1 MADALSCPS
10 IITLI
15 RRTFQIYRQ
24 HPKFFIG
31 SSITGP
37 LLAAVY
43 PLLFWLCCAYGVTRQ
58 ERIRGWLPTV
68 FGTLVGTTLMLL
80 GSMLSSAVVARS
92 VVDMKNPAETTLR
105 QQQPQLRI
113 WPVVEIVFSVLMRML
128 VAGVLFAIVG
138 TGVLATAAALGFN
151 SPSVAGAIGFAVAG
165 GWLLGII
172 LSSIHIYARYA
183 VAIQSCILERVGRQ
197 AAMKRSTLL
206 TAGDRGRVSALYS
219 AFMILSCA
227 IVLGQLM
234 LMLRTDGIAGCV
246 VETAASILAGVVM
259 APFWTIG
266 MVLIYCDESE
276 HARAPTP

>member
-1 MADALSCPS
+1 MADAFSRLS
-10 IITLI
+10 IIKLI

-24 HPKFFIG
+24 HPRFFIG

-37 LLAAVY
+37 LLAAVSS
-43 PLLFWLCCAYGVTRQ
+43 LLLWLYCTDGVTRQ
-58 ERIRGWLPTV
+58 QRILGWLPTV

-80 GSMLSSAVVARS
+80 GAMLSSAVVARS
-92 VVDMKNPAETTLR
+92 VADWKSPAETSLR

-113 WPVVEIVFSVLMRML
+113 WPVVGVAFSVLMRML
-128 VAGVLFAIVG
+128 FAGVLFAIVG
-138 TGVLATAAALGFN
+138 AGVLAAAAALGFN
-151 SPSVAGAIGFAVAG
+151 SPSVAGAIGFAVVG

-234 LMLRTDGIAGCV
+234 LMLRTDGMAACV
-246 VETAASILAGVVM
+246 VETAASILAGVVI

-266 MVLIYCDESE
+266 MALIYCDESE
-276 HARAPTP
+276 QARAPTP